1 MPHAIHTLTR
11 PASRTPWLLD
21 ETEETL
27 LAAWRDGGISAR
39 QFWKA
44 LRAIPYALDCD
55 QLGLT
60 DAETDLLIDIVVED
74 ITKRST

>member
-1 MPHAIHTLTR
+1 MTHAIHTLYR
-11 PASRTPWLLD
+11 PASRVPWLLD

-39 QFWKA
+39 QFWLC
-44 LRAIPYALDCD
+44 LRAIPYSLDCD

-60 DAETDLLIDIVVED
+60 DAETDVLIDIVVED
-74 ITKRST
+74 IANQ